1 MSVPSEYPKV
11 EVTVKVTQQEH
22 MTIEAYQSPTPGLVV
37 HRQVRWS
44 PGKEEH
50 KFTSKWQVTHAKSG
64 LGLLTPSKCLPRQK
78 DAFKFSRRL
87 SGMVVWEEIGA
98 DQLSSDDSLLTKVKS
113 AHEGIIREQEAED
126 AGELVVDEEYKPRYA
141 IERNRETGK
150 YDVIDAE
157 KGETIKSYSHR
168 GTAWKEAHRLNE
180 QSAVS

>member
-1 MSVPSEYPKV
+1 MTVPSEYPKV
-11 EVTVKVTQQEH
+11 EVSVKVTQQEH

-78 DAFKFSRRL
+78 DAIKFSRRL
-87 SGMVVWEEIGA
+87 SGLTSWEDFDA
-98 DQLSSDDSLLTKVKS
+98 DRLSNDESLLTKVKS
-113 AHEGIIREQEAED
+113 AHEGIIREQKAED
-126 AGELVVDEEYKPRYA
+126 EGEFVVDEEYMPRYT
-141 IERNRETGK
+141 IVRNRETRK
-150 YDVIDAE
+150 YDVIDTTKE
-157 KGETIKSYSHR
+157 ETVKTFSHR

-180 QSAVS
+180 QWVVS